1 MQIVE
6 KICADLDI
14 ELTPINVSRG
24 PMRLRCPNVLAGM
37 IEKYGEG
44 HVILVLRT
52 IAESRGNESALNSQ
66 IITAV
71 SDIIRARPEWAAQ
84 GLRWIEA
91 FDDVDLLAIATAGKP
106 WRNFLPVKHYVAAH
120 VVAQLRQSLG

>member
-1 MQIVE
+1 MQAVE

-106 WRNFLPVKHYVAAH
+106 WRSSA
-120 VVAQLRQSLG
+120 GIW